1 MFYFQSLQILV
12 KFEYTSSYTSCNYRE
27 NIFYKCISR
36 LLASLELQLSN
47 KPSNTNCFKKKLSV
61 SFLYIYFTFIGVCK
75 ASTDELAS
83 TAEVVDLLL
92 ALTTEAATHARA
104 NKILN
109 PFPLVIDPTTKMKI
123 LNPNKPDYN
132 LCSTIAEALPSMQ
145 QLVSSED
152 AGNYKKKQKN

>member
-1 MFYFQSLQILV
+1 MILTVLNFFSLFSIYIL
-12 KFEYTSSYTSCNYRE
+12 
-27 NIFYKCISR
+27 
-36 LLASLELQLSN
+36 
-47 KPSNTNCFKKKLSV
+47 
-61 SFLYIYFTFIGVCK
+61 TFIGVCK

-104 NKILN
+104 NVILN

-123 LNPNKPDYN
+123 LNPNQPDYN

-152 AGNYKKKQKN
+152 AGKISKYQKT